1 MLTAM
6 SIAAADGNAAGEMDQ
21 KERAV
26 LEELNL
32 ARTRSAEYVR
42 YLEEHE
48 RRFTPAFYLPTR
60 VPGTPWVRCP

>member
-1 MLTAM
+1 MTAM
-6 SIAAADGNAAGEMDQ
+6 SIAAPDGNAAGEMVQ
-21 KERAV
+21 TQRAV

-32 ARTRSAEYVR
+32 ARTRPADYVR
-42 YLEEHE
+42 YLDEHK